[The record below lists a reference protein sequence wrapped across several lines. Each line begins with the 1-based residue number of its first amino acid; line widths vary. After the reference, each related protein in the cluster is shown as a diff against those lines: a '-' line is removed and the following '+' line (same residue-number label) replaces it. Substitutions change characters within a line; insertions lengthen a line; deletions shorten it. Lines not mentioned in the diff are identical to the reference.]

1 MASYRKV
8 KTGWRVEICVKG
20 VRDSATRTTKAEA
33 RAWADRREEEIREG
47 RTVID
52 GGRTVADLFGRY
64 AREVSPT
71 KRGERWEV
79 LRLGLLSRMPL
90 GQVRLAELSAG
101 HVAEWRDARLQQV
114 SAGSVLREMNL
125 MRHAFETA
133 RREWGWLDVS
143 PMQDVRRPRAP
154 RPRDRRPTQDE
165 IDRIVL
171 SLGFDEGGPVEST
184 SQRVAVAYL
193 FAIETAMRAGE
204 ICGLLPE
211 NVDLASRVAH
221 LPMTKNGRARDVPL
235 SARAVELLEMLKPWD
250 NTVFQLDGRSLDT
263 LFRRARDRCMIEG
276 LTFHDSRREA
286 TSRLAKKLHPLELAR
301 VTGHTDLKM
310 LLVYYSES
318 AADIAKKL

>member
-20 VRDSATRTTKAEA
+20 VRDSATRTTKAKA

-204 ICGLLPE
+204 ICGLLPD

-286 TSRLAKKLHPLELAR
+286 TSRLAKKLNPLELAR